1 MRDHVGQ
8 QDHRCIKNNLSRVAK
23 CGAIKGVGVRLF
35 ASAIFFCVAVAYFNF
50 TANLNSRPGLS
61 RKSRAALCR

>member
-23 CGAIKGVGVRLF
+23 CGAIKGV
-35 ASAIFFCVAVAYFNF
+35 A
-50 TANLNSRPGLS
+50 
-61 RKSRAALCR
+61 